1 MKQYTNSEQTA
12 KLILIGMPKPFGTTE
27 HQELVN
33 KVWVTVSE
41 TYGDYTI
48 GQLLSFL
55 PASATQRIRR
65 AATKRKWIVEVEVL
79 GKDGKRYICYHYK
92 ELIDAL
98 YVMIVRLKEVG
109 VI

>member
-1 MKQYTNSEQTA
+1 MKQYTTPEQSA
-12 KLILIGMPKPFGTTE
+12 KLILMGMPKPHGTTE

-41 TYGDYTI
+41 THGDYTI

-55 PASATQRIRR
+55 PASASQRIRYV
-65 AATKRKWIVEVEVL
+65 ATKRAWIVDVDVL
-79 GKDGKRYICYHYK
+79 GKDGKCYRGVYYA
-92 ELIDAL
+92 ELVDAL
-98 YVMIVRLKEVG
+98 YDMCIQLKAEG